1 MTYDQLLPVFL
12 STRPPAHEATPSLPF
27 KFVGGFGFDNQTIGV
42 IISVQGFY
50 SLLTSSFLFPWASR
64 RVGELRLFQC
74 LAVSYFLLYLI
85 TPYLVLLPESLRMAG
100 IYLMIVWKCT
110 FSTMAY
116 PSNSILMKNSAT
128 STLWLGTIMGVSAST
143 ASLCRAFGPTL
154 SGVLYATGLETGY
167 SGLAWWCSSAV
178 CLVGAAVA
186 LQLKDM
192 RPRLDEKDD
201 VEAVVLALPPPAVGD
216 ER

>member
-12 STRPPAHEATPSLPF
+12 STRPPANEAPMSLPF
-27 KFVGGFGFDNQTIGV
+27 KFVGGFGFDNQTVGV

-50 SLLTSSFLFPWASR
+50 SLLTSAFLFPWASR
-64 RVGELRLFQC
+64 RTGELHLFKF
-74 LAVSYFLLYLI
+74 LSVAYFLLYLI
-85 TPYLVLLPESLRMAG
+85 TPYLVLLPGSLRMVG

-128 STLWLGTIMGVSAST
+128 SMLWLGTIMGVSAST
-143 ASLCRAFGPTL
+143 ASLCRTFAPTL
-154 SGVLYATGLETGY
+154 SGVLYARGLETGY

-192 RPRLDEKDD
+192 RPKPHEKGD
-201 VEAVVLALPPPAVGD
+201 VEGFLVLPPAAVED
-216 ER
+216 T